1 MSYTK
6 RQAVQAALTE
16 LGIADYSFDVMPE
29 QLEQGLRRLDAMV
42 AEWNGRGIRVSY
54 ALPASP
60 ETSDLD
66 QDSGI
71 PDSCWEAV
79 ITNLALR
86 LAPAYGKA
94 VNMATMVVARQS
106 LNTVLARAAMPSE
119 MQLPSMPSGAG
130 NKSPDVPF
138 TPIPTTPLVT
148 GTDNELAFN

>member
-54 ALPASP
+54 ALPSSP

-94 VNMATMVVARQS
+94 VNMATMVVARQA

-130 NKSPDVPF
+130 NKPIDAPF